1 MGPCVSDLLPPRP
14 STSWS
19 SDRGRRTS
27 SPTTA
32 REQAEPWRRCL
43 VTLLGGV
50 PGQIRRTGLGRRPIT
65 GSRLRP
71 LLRQGPHRTGR
82 PTGRPSDDGGTSGHT
97 VRAAAGHG
105 RERQGTAGN
114 GRERLGRSPG
124 RSPRSVGRSAG
135 RQVGPGCT
143 ALGNST
149 PAHWRSPLRRRR
161 NRHLIVGGRRPRSWS
176 RRTSCRCQQARRC
189 PPTLGPPAPESGLEN
204 TEASAPSWDR

>member
-97 VRAAAGHG
+97 VGPR
-105 RERQGTAGN
+105 RVTAGN
-114 GRERLGRSPG
+114 GRERQRTARTIAWTQPSISSSIGWTAGRPRLHSPG
-124 RSPRSVGRSAG
+124 QLHA
-135 RQVGPGCT
+135 
-143 ALGNST
+143 ST
-149 PAHWRSPLRRRR
+149 LEVAAAAASK
-161 NRHLIVGGRRPRSWS
+161 
-176 RRTSCRCQQARRC
+176 
-189 PPTLGPPAPESGLEN
+189 PAPHRCRS
-204 TEASAPSWDR
+204 TAAISVSAEELPMS